1 MPFGSP
7 RLLLLISSE
16 DCLPLLWEVE
26 MGQSAIVIGG
36 GFGGLAAA
44 ARLRAR
50 GYDTTLVEKL
60 DQLGGRATV
69 YRRNGYVFDA
79 GPTIITAPFLFEE
92 LFALFGKRLEDYVDI
107 QPVYPWYR
115 IRFED
120 GDVFNYGGTLE
131 QQLEEVRRIEP
142 ADVDGYRK
150 LLARTQKI
158 FEVGFEQLGDQPFHN
173 PLTMVKII
181 PHLFTLESW
190 VSVYG
195 LVKRYIKSPKLRQVC
210 SFHPL
215 LVGGNPFSTTC
226 IYTLI
231 HYLERKWG
239 VHFAMGGTGAM
250 VTALQRLLEEE
261 GVDIRLSSPV
271 EQILVEQRNVSGVR
285 LASGE
290 ELKAQTVVCNAD
302 APWVY
307 KNLLASE
314 HRRKW
319 TDRAVERMKYSMGL
333 FVWYFGTKRTYPE
346 LAHHTILLGPR
357 YRGLLDDIFNRKI
370 LADDF
375 SLYLHAPT
383 RTDPALGPEGCETFY
398 VLAPVPNLQGEINW
412 ATEGPALR
420 ERVGQY
426 LEDTLI
432 PGLSANLTE
441 DFYVTPE
448 HFRDQLNTLH
458 GTGFSVEPTFTQ
470 SAYFRFHN
478 KSEDVRNLY
487 FVGAGTHPGAGMP
500 GVLTSAKVLDRL
512 IPAVNGHHL
521 GQAG

>member
-1 MPFGSP
+1 
-7 RLLLLISSE
+7 
-16 DCLPLLWEVE
+16 
-26 MGQSAIVIGG
+26 MGQSAVVIGG

-60 DQLGGRATV
+60 DQLGGRAAV

-92 LFALFGKRLEDYVDI
+92 LFGLFGKRIEDYVDI

-173 PLTMVKII
+173 PLAMVKII

-195 LVKRYIKSPKLRQVC
+195 LVKRYIKHPKLRQVC

-261 GVDIRLSSPV
+261 GVDIRLNCPV
-271 EQILVEQRNVSGVR
+271 EQILVEQRKVSGVR

-290 ELKAQTVVCNAD
+290 ALKAQTVVCNAD

-307 KNLLASE
+307 KNLLAGE

-383 RTDPALGPEGCETFY
+383 RTDPTLGPEGCETFY

-512 IPAVNGHHL
+512 IPAVDGRHL
-521 GQAG
+521 GKAG